1 MSITILTALSTPAV
15 TTALQAPAPAAPNES
30 AVVADVLD
38 AAVIPASSVGIRPEQ
53 PLCVLTLRLR
63 SVAPVPGV
71 LDALAG
77 RAGETVRAYSK
88 DVALTALSGKRVT
101 GTLSLDGDERS
112 GRLWVRT
119 LSASREG
126 SR

>member
-1 MSITILTALSTPAV
+1 MSITILAALSTPAV
-15 TTALQAPAPAAPNES
+15 TALQAPAPAAPNES

-38 AAVIPASSVGIRPEQ
+38 AVVIPASSVGIRPEQ

-101 GTLSLDGDERS
+101 GTLSLDGDERN

>member
-1 MSITILTALSTPAV
+1 MSFLILSTPS
-15 TTALQAPAPAAPNES
+15 TTLTAAFQAPAPSAPNES
-30 AVVADVLD
+30 AVIADVLD
-38 AAVIPASSVGIRPEQ
+38 VAVIPASSVGIRPEQ

-63 SVAPVPGV
+63 SVTPVPGM

-77 RAGETVRAYSK
+77 RAGQTVRAYSK
-88 DVALTALSGKRVT
+88 DVTLAALSGKRVT
-101 GTLSLDGDERS
+101 GTLTLDGDERS